1 MSKQKLALING
12 SYPTLGAGYLQ
23 GFTTSTTSSTG
34 GKGWVHFAKIDG
46 TKISRSYSLILLIS
60 GRHYVG
66 TAGAAAPSG
75 LLEIES
81 YVDPTAHTFNTTT
94 GTNIKI
100 LSGEI
105 TTNDFCFVNNGT
117 SLDLYIYFADVNGN
131 SYITK

>member
-1 MSKQKLALING
+1 MSVFQAAMPTG

-100 LSGEI
+100 LAGEI
-105 TTNDFCFVNNGT
+105 TPNDFCFV
-117 SLDLYIYFADVNGN
+117 IYTFILEMLMV
-131 SYITK
+131 IVI